1 MDGKMALRFARERH
15 SFGEGDHQ
23 RGRNQEAVIEGMI
36 NKAMSPAILTNA
48 VPLIESASASVETN
62 MTQKEMSDLIRMQLE
77 EGGAWT
83 VTSVDAAGTGDKQSC
98 YSSGKQLLYVM
109 HPDWNS
115 VEQIKAQMQ
124 KIMNGEPLQ

>member
-77 EGGAWT
+77 EGGEWT
-83 VTSVDAAGTGDKQSC
+83 VTSTNATGYGDRQSC

-124 KIMNGEPLQ
+124 KVTNGEPIQ